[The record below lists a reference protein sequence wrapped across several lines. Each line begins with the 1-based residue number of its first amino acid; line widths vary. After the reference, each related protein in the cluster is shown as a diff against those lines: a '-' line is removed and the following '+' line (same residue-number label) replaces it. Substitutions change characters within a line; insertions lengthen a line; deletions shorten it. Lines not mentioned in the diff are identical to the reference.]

1 MITTKLSYLSI
12 VIATFIIIVTTI
24 IIIQPFHLTDDE
36 TGKKLFIWLA
46 LHHTTSE
53 LGGWARVTPPASWS
67 TLFPWLYRDSFLY
80 PFPSVHIP
88 EEDVG
93 IVS

>member
-36 TGKKLFIWLA
+36 TGKKLFI
-46 LHHTTSE
+46 
-53 LGGWARVTPPASWS
+53 
-67 TLFPWLYRDSFLY
+67 
-80 PFPSVHIP
+80 
-88 EEDVG
+88 
-93 IVS
+93 